1 MSRGQCLECLDIIE
15 SKHRH
20 DFVKCKCGKSF
31 IDGGDDYFRGGGS
44 LLTILDTQDE
54 DMFNDYL
61 DDDFDDYNLGVQA
74 GVMMER
80 ERILKAIQEADSAC
94 GVWAE
99 AVILGGT

>member
-1 MSRGQCLECLDIIE
+1 MECLDIIE

-20 DFVKCKCGKSF
+20 DFVRCGCGKSF
-31 IDGGDDYFRGGGS
+31 IDGGDDYLRGGGF
-44 LLTILDTQDE
+44 LVPVLDALDE
-54 DMFNDYL
+54 DMFEDQGYL

-99 AVILGGT
+99 AVILGDT